1 MQMKNEI
8 RIALL
13 WPLLYIL
20 GMGLSNYIVHHR
32 FYMEY
37 GSVGYVSSM
46 LPFLAALAAG
56 TLLCFLIQKKKLAV
70 PWKERGRLP
79 LFLIMFLPLSAMA
92 IYYMVKNGS
101 MTYAFAAPAAAT
113 LLVGVAEET
122 MFRRILYI
130 RLLRLFRYQSFK
142 KPLLIS
148 ALLFSL
154 LHAVNYFAGFP
165 AQQVLMQLVTTFV
178 AGLFYIL
185 MYDYTKNIY
194 LMILMHFLWDYIL
207 LSGATKQI
215 PVFGTAM
222 WVLEVI
228 QIIVLLV
235 LLYRKWKQIAKE
247 AAT

>member
-1 MQMKNEI
+1 M
-8 RIALL
+8 AS
-13 WPLLYIL
+13 PLYPGDGAVKLHCSSSFLHGVWQCWICELNAPVSCCIGGRYI
-20 GMGLSNYIVHHR
+20 
-32 FYMEY
+32 
-37 GSVGYVSSM
+37 
-46 LPFLAALAAG
+46 
-56 TLLCFLIQKKKLAV
+56 TLLSDTKKKLAV

-79 LFLIMFLPLSAMA
+79 LFLIMFLPLSAMT

-222 WVLEVI
+222 GVLEVI
-228 QIIVLLV
+228 QIIVLLA